1 MVLGGY
7 GGDEVVAAVDGR
19 HGGGESGGGR
29 GERVELA
36 QSGGVKPFAVSF
48 RRNKLW
54 SRRGDVAGGVQPG
67 GLSLWSQVVLSA
79 AVNRSR
85 IETLLLCSSG
95 CLLHPDACVL
105 SSSDRGLDVI
115 FICLGKVVFL
125 IVCQVSWCGS
135 FYSRE
140 HAVAFMSL
148 CGVLILIF

>member
-19 HGGGESGGGR
+19 HGGGESGGR
-29 GERVELA
+29 GERVELV
-36 QSGGVKPFAVSF
+36 QSGGVEPFAVSF

-125 IVCQVSWCGS
+125 IVKVAGSPGS
-135 FYSRE
+135 FILE
-140 HAVAFMSL
+140 NMSL
-148 CGVLILIF
+148 PFGCQ